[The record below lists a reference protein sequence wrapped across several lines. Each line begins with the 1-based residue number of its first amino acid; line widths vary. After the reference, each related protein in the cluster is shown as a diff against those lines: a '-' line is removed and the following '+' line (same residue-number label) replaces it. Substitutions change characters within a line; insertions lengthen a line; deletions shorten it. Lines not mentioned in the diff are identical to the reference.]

1 MHATI
6 LELAC
11 VLALLLGNFE
21 VQSAISVIL
30 AIFEFA
36 YVVLFQR
43 LVALFE
49 LTISIVVSIFETT
62 SIGALF

>member
-1 MHATI
+1 MHATVP
-6 LELAC
+6 ELAC

-30 AIFEFA
+30 AFFEVA

-43 LVALFE
+43 
-49 LTISIVVSIFETT
+49 
-62 SIGALF
+62 